1 METDGTWTMA
11 NYSKTGNPDLVFI
24 KTANCGT
31 NSVEVH
37 VASAASQYKSRILE
51 TGTTF
56 AMETDGTW
64 LMYDF
69 DNDGI
74 PDLVF
79 IKTANCGTNTV
90 EVHVASGASNYQKR
104 ILETGTTFAMET
116 DGTWLLADFDHDGI
130 PDLVFIKTANCATN
144 SVEVHVASGK
154 SNYQTRILET
164 GTTFAMET
172 DGTWLMAD
180 FDGDG
185 IPDLIFIKTAN
196 CGTNTVEVHIASSSS
211 GYKTRI
217 LETGTTFAMET
228 DGTWIMN
235 DFQGNKTLDLIF
247 LKTANCGTNTVEVH
261 VSPQVPA

>member
-1 METDGTWTMA
+1 
-11 NYSKTGNPDLVFI
+11 
-24 KTANCGT
+24 
-31 NSVEVH
+31 
-37 VASAASQYKSRILE
+37 
-51 TGTTF
+51 
-56 AMETDGTW
+56 
-64 LMYDF
+64 
-69 DNDGI
+69 
-74 PDLVF
+74 
-79 IKTANCGTNTV
+79 
-90 EVHVASGASNYQKR
+90 
-104 ILETGTTFAMET
+104 MET